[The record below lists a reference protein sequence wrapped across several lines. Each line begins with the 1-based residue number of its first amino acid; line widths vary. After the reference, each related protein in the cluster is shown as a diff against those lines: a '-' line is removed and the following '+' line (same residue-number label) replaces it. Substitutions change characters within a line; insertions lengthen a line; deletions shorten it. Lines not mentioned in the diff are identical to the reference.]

1 MWRRRRAI
9 RAAAAAAGFGRVLRI
24 HRERNDSGAALG
36 LWIVA
41 CLAVVPAAIASIVM
55 ATEESALWQWPL
67 LAAFLGLLAAF
78 GWSHLGPVH
87 GGRRWV
93 AVAEGGVVVW
103 EPEGVTTLEWHR
115 VGDVPTA
122 TFSGSMDLATA
133 VDLRAPV
140 PAWTWRRVAG
150 LGAACLVAVAA
161 VGFTAVPVLRYVL
174 GVQAPSEIHHLARI
188 CDGGPGF
195 DVPAYAGPGP
205 HPVVVFEGGAAEYTS
220 SDDRP
225 EAVQLVACAR
235 RISAEPAATVE
246 RCEYYG
252 GFVRELREARYRVEV
267 YTARDGERVTS
278 RVLRGDSPR
287 GCADMIHTG
296 PDEKPGSRPEYR
308 EPSPER
314 YREQLAGLVGN
325 RADMSGK

>member
-122 TFSGSMDLATA
+122 TFSGSMDPATA
-133 VDLRAPV
+133 VDLRAPA

-161 VGFTAVPVLRYVL
+161 VGFT
-174 GVQAPSEIHHLARI
+174 
-188 CDGGPGF
+188 
-195 DVPAYAGPGP
+195 
-205 HPVVVFEGGAAEYTS
+205 
-220 SDDRP
+220 
-225 EAVQLVACAR
+225 
-235 RISAEPAATVE
+235 AEPAATVE